1 MLWRVVTPAPPR
13 ITLLGRV
20 AIARDAAEQ
29 EVPTVPTGRRA
40 EVVFAYLVAAEGRSV
55 SRDEL
60 AEALWPAVLPDTWNA
75 ALRGVLSDVRKF
87 LERGGLDP
95 ATTLTTEQGRL
106 RLELPPGMSIDLRD
120 VRHGT
125 DRARSAL
132 GAGDPSAAAAFAI
145 RTADAAQLPF
155 LPFQEDGWA
164 AEIRAELDD
173 LHLEALRVAADAQS
187 LAGDPRAALATADR
201 LVRAD
206 PYAEDGHRLRIALL
220 GETGDRAGA
229 LKAFEHCKAILQ
241 SELGISPSPETADA
255 LRIALQGG
263 ASPAV
268 GTDAPSGDTSRAH
281 AGATPFA
288 SYSVLVVEDHDFQ
301 RRTTLTL
308 LRALGVTALHEASDG
323 ATALQLLDGMTAPDV
338 IVCDLDMPGMDGVEF
353 IRNVAERQLA
363 TAVVIASGL
372 DGRVLSTVRAAS
384 EGYGLQ
390 VLGAVGKPLTSA
402 ALERMLE
409 AYRPPRRAAAGS
421 DDDTG
426 SMSALASA
434 LADGSLAVVFEP
446 IVDLGTGRVTALRPT
461 VRWPFADDLL
471 SAADDA
477 GLGRSLVEHLLREA
491 RAATRRLELD
501 AFVELSPELLTDV
514 SLADALA
521 AISRDRV
528 VLVAGAGALASHDS
542 PAMLDLLARL
552 RLKGYGLCVDGF
564 DAGTL
569 ERLPLTHVQLPTEL
583 VAASAVAGDATA
595 LIPAVDAARVLGAP
609 LVGRC
614 ATSEEF
620 ELLLSVGCSFAHGP
634 FLAPAVPAAQLEEAV
649 AEWTAPPVTVDGPR

>member
-1 MLWRVVTPAPPR
+1 MTPAPPR

-20 AIARDAAEQ
+20 AISRDAADQ
-29 EVPTVPTGRRA
+29 EAPTVPTGRRA

-60 AEALWPAVLPDTWNA
+60 ADALWPAVLPDTWNA

-95 ATTLTTEQGRL
+95 ATTLPTEQGRL
-106 RLELPPGMSIDLRD
+106 RLALPPGTSIDLLD

-132 GAGDPSAAAAFAI
+132 DAGDPSAGAAFAI
-145 RTADAAQLPF
+145 RTADAAQRPF
-155 LPFQEDGWA
+155 LPFQDDGWA
-164 AEIRAELDD
+164 AEIRDELDR
-173 LHLEALRVAADAQS
+173 LHLEALEVAADAHA
-187 LAGDPRAALATADR
+187 LAGDPRAALAIADR

-206 PYAEDGHRLRIALL
+206 PYAEAGHRRRITLL

-229 LKAFEHCKAILQ
+229 LKAFEHCKSILH
-241 SELGISPSPETADA
+241 SELGIAPSPETADA
-255 LRIALQGG
+255 LRVALQGATPAG
-263 ASPAV
+263 SAPDGPASEAPR
-268 GTDAPSGDTSRAH
+268 GDAASS
-281 AGATPFA
+281 PFA

-308 LRALGVTALHEASDG
+308 LRALGVDALHEASDG
-323 ATALQLLDGMTAPDV
+323 TTALDLLDGMSAPDV
-338 IVCDLDMPGMDGVEF
+338 VVCDLDMPGMDGVEF

-402 ALERMLE
+402 ALEGMLA
-409 AYRPPRRAAAGS
+409 AYRPPRRASAGS
-421 DDDTG
+421 DDGTG
-426 SMSALASA
+426 SMSALATA

-446 IVDLGTGRVTALRPT
+446 IVDLGTGRVAALRPT
-461 VRWPFADDLL
+461 VRWPFTDDLL
-471 SAADDA
+471 TAADDA
-477 GLGRSLVEHLLREA
+477 GLGRGLVEHVLRVA

-501 AFVELSPELLTDV
+501 AFVELSPDLLTDV

-521 AISRDRV
+521 AISRDHV

-564 DAGTL
+564 DADTL
-569 ERLPLTHVQLPTEL
+569 ERLPLTHVQLPAEL
-583 VAASAVAGDATA
+583 VAAGAVAGDASALTTA
-595 LIPAVDAARVLGAP
+595 VNAARVLGAP

-614 ATSEEF
+614 ATADEF

-634 FLAPAVPAAQLEEAV
+634 FLAPAVPAAQLEQAV
-649 AEWTAPPVTVDGPR
+649 AEWTAPPVTVDGRR